1 MDQSLT
7 YRLLFGVMGSLITIF
22 IYYDSRKSNL
32 SVLAKFGFFIVVLF
46 FLQLILRCVMLL
58 FFYILIPGT
67 TLGTYNPIKQTSTK
81 VKYEY
86 SYNGKLYSSSEYMEE
101 NVIAKG
107 GRYYVRVSKFVPSI
121 NEIDFSMPVLKN

>member
-1 MDQSLT
+1 
-7 YRLLFGVMGSLITIF
+7 
-22 IYYDSRKSNL
+22 
-32 SVLAKFGFFIVVLF
+32 
-46 FLQLILRCVMLL
+46 MLL